1 MTQGSLKL
9 EDSSSIT
16 TFLTD
21 RVKTFEKTSSQ
32 HRLNQRPQ
40 NTQLQSA
47 TQVKE
52 KISQLKK
59 QIKTEGID
67 VNVQLWIY
75 PENRGGAAKKVWP
88 SFFCYQWLQ
97 VTVTDTWHCRLRFHL
112 FLLISK
118 VDPVPITCWMS
129 FSSRSRKHT
138 AVAQHTQ
145 GCNLLTFLNG
155 K

>member
-1 MTQGSLKL
+1 LAVVTQRSSKDSL
-9 EDSSSIT
+9 SIAK
-16 TFLTD
+16 FLTD
-21 RVKTFEKTSSQ
+21 RVKAFEGTSSQ

-40 NTQLQSA
+40 NSQLQSA

-59 QIKTEGID
+59 QTKTEGFD

-88 SFFCYQWLQ
+88 NCDNAFVSLLIAWY
-97 VTVTDTWHCRLRFHL
+97 CRLKFHR
-112 FLLISK
+112 FLLILK

-138 AVAQHTQ
+138 AVAQHTK